1 MNILMESGCSIAEL
15 SGMRWDIALVGSAVD
30 ERGRAA
36 IDFAKSH
43 STSTMVLEY
52 QADSFRIAVDGRYF
66 EADELSNGL
75 PNLGSAA
82 FLLESTTLGFVE
94 VFLTCRDLVRAGSKE
109 FHLSYVEP
117 EEYKTPRRREVL
129 YRRAFELSSEVPGYR
144 AIPGAAV
151 ILTDRRPQHGVFFLG
166 FEERRLDVALEDF
179 QTIKPSNC
187 SVVFGVPAYKPGW
200 EVHAFANNV
209 RVLEAKRLSG
219 GVHFCGAEN
228 PAGAYEILREI
239 KTGLENDSR
248 MVVAPIGTKPNG
260 IGAALFAALHS
271 DVGLLYDHPKKS
283 PGRSE
288 QISRWHVYHI
298 HL

>member
-1 MNILMESGCSIAEL
+1 
-15 SGMRWDIALVGSAVD
+15 
-30 ERGRAA
+30 
-36 IDFAKSH
+36 
-43 STSTMVLEY
+43 MVFEY
-52 QADSFRIAVDGRYF
+52 HADSFRFQLDGRHF
-66 EADELSNGL
+66 EADELSVGV
-75 PNLGSAA
+75 PNLASAG

-94 VFLTCRDLVRAGSKE
+94 VFLTCRALVQAGARE
-109 FHLSYVEP
+109 CHLTYVEP
-117 EEYKTPRRREVL
+117 NEYKTPRGREVL

-209 RVLEAKRLSG
+209 RVLEAKRISG

-228 PAGAYEILREI
+228 PAGAYEILTEI
-239 KTGLENDSR
+239 KASLEKDAR

-260 IGAALFAALHS
+260 IGAALFAAIHS

-288 QISRWHVYHI
+288 QISRWHLYHI
-298 HL
+298 RL

>member
-1 MNILMESGCSIAEL
+1 MNILMKAGVSTSEFSDGP
-15 SGMRWDIALVGSAVD
+15 WDVALVGSAVD

-36 IDFAKSH
+36 IEFATSR

-52 QADSFRIAVDGRYF
+52 QADTFRFLVDGRHL
-66 EADELSNGL
+66 EADELSSGL

-94 VFLTCRDLVRAGSKE
+94 VFLTCRALIRAGAKG
-109 FHLSYVEP
+109 FHLTYVEP
-117 EEYKTPRRREVL
+117 KEYTTPRRREVP

-209 RVLEAKRLSG
+209 RVLETKRLSG
-219 GVHFCGAEN
+219 GVHFCGADN

-239 KTGLENDSR
+239 KRSLEKDAR

-283 PGRSE
+283 PGRSK
-288 QISRWHVYHI
+288 QVLRWHLYDI
-298 HL
+298 RL

>member
-1 MNILMESGCSIAEL
+1 MNISMNSGASTGEL
-15 SGMRWDIALVGSAVD
+15 SNGPWDVALVGSAVD

-36 IDFAKSH
+36 IEFAKSR
-43 STSTMVLEY
+43 STSTIVLEY
-52 QADSFRIAVDGRYF
+52 HADSFRFLVDGQSF
-66 EADELSNGL
+66 EADELSAGL
-75 PNLGSAA
+75 PNLASSA

-94 VFLTCRDLVRAGSKE
+94 VFLTCRALVRSGAKG
-109 FHLSYVEP
+109 FHLTYVEP
-117 EEYKTPRRREVL
+117 NEYKTPRRREVL

-209 RVLEAKRLSG
+209 RVLETKRISG

-228 PAGAYEILREI
+228 PAGAYEILSEI
-239 KTGLENDSR
+239 KTSLEKDAR

-283 PGRSE
+283 PGRSA
-288 QISRWHVYHI
+288 QISRWHLYHI
-298 HL
+298 RL

>member
-1 MNILMESGCSIAEL
+1 MNISMTSGASTAEL
-15 SGMRWDIALVGSAVD
+15 ANGPWDVALVGAAVD

-36 IDFAKSH
+36 IDFAKSR
-43 STSTMVLEY
+43 STSTTVLEY
-52 QADSFRIAVDGRYF
+52 HSDSFRFAVSGRSL
-66 EADELSNGL
+66 ETDELTNGL
-75 PNLGSAA
+75 PNLASASL
-82 FLLESTTLGFVE
+82 LLESTTLGFVE
-94 VFLTCRDLVRAGSKE
+94 VFLTCRALVRAGARGID
-109 FHLSYVEP
+109 LSYVEP
-117 EEYKTPRRREVL
+117 MQYNTPRRREVL

-179 QTIKPSNC
+179 QTLRPSNC

-200 EVHAFANNV
+200 ELHAFANNV
-209 RVLEAKRLSG
+209 RVLETKRLSG

-228 PAGAYEILREI
+228 PAGAYQVLSEI
-239 KTGLENDSR
+239 KASLAKDAR

-271 DVGLLYDHPKKS
+271 EVGLLYDHPKRS
-283 PGRSE
+283 AGRSE
-288 QISRWHVYHI
+288 QVSRWHLYHI
-298 HL
+298 RF